1 MAEIITLER
10 AKDAQ
15 YRFSPHKSAFSRMA
29 ISGLLLSPKTGSA
42 ADMGVDRFDGSP
54 LGDKQEVPFA
64 SRSDSRLPGM
74 SWYRGRPTI
83 TGSNSGIFTVPRI

>member
-15 YRFSPHKSAFSRMA
+15 YRFSPPKSAFSGMA
-29 ISGLLLSPKTGSA
+29 ISRLFLSPKTGSA

-54 LGDKQEVPFA
+54 LGDNQEVPFA
-64 SRSDSRLPGM
+64 SRSDSRLPRM
-74 SWYRGRPTI
+74 SWFRVRPTI
-83 TGSNSGIFTVPRI
+83 TESNSGIFLVARI